1 MTAHFDSATL
11 VVTDDPTMSA
21 EVVALWVR
29 ERLDGWLEHEL
40 AAVGVVVGELLD
52 NARRH
57 GGTPCVLRLSVD
69 FVTRTLLVSV
79 RDRCAGA
86 PKPWARGAGLL
97 LVEAQSTRWGVVSEP
112 GTTTAWAELRF
123 DD

>member
-29 ERLDGWLEHEL
+29 ERLDGWLEHEV
-40 AAVGVVVGELLD
+40 AVVGVVVGELLD
-52 NARRH
+52 NARTH

-69 FVTRTLLVSV
+69 PGSGTFLVSV
-79 RDRCAGA
+79 RDRCTG
-86 PKPWARGAGLL
+86 PPGPWTRGAGLL

-112 GTTTAWAELRF
+112 GTTTVWAELRF
-123 DD
+123 DY